1 MQNVLIL
8 VSCASV
14 WQTEARLTILWRN
27 CSFKLRYEMVSCA
40 SVWQTEARLSHL
52 DVFGGFLM
60 GWNRLKQYGC
70 ASAQTIVFFMEGA
83 PSTLHTILS
92 GRGYSILLLFSY
104 ITTSFNHSKIKKSIK
119 KQLSCTLI
127 YWLKFLNLCECWY
140 WHWCLC
146 LSLCHVYVYV
156 LSMKIYVAL
165 LRITR
170 QRHATWR
177 FRFSFKIIKRYNS
190 NKNSNVNYELNYEL
204 KIIKSKLKSYPWIKN
219 WNNSILIKNEKIKI
233 INKKW
238 KVHKN

>member
-27 CSFKLRYEMVSCA
+27 CSFKLCYEMVSCA

-92 GRGYSILLLFSY
+92 GRGIL
-104 ITTSFNHSKIKKSIK
+104 IHSKGPLAKSR
-119 KQLSCTLI
+119 
-127 YWLKFLNLCECWY
+127 LNTPTK
-140 WHWCLC
+140 
-146 LSLCHVYVYV
+146 SA
-156 LSMKIYVAL
+156 AL
-165 LRITR
+165 LT
-170 QRHATWR
+170 
-177 FRFSFKIIKRYNS
+177 KRLFLQNPCVRWQVS
-190 NKNSNVNYELNYEL
+190 
-204 KIIKSKLKSYPWIKN
+204 
-219 WNNSILIKNEKIKI
+219 
-233 INKKW
+233 
-238 KVHKN
+238 